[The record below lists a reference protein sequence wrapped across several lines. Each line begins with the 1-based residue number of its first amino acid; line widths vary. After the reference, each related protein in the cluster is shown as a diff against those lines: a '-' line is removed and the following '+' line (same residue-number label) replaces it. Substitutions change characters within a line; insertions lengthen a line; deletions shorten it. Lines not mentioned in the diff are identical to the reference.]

1 MELPKVV
8 DTYHTERSGI
18 AAVQFYAAYRKQV
31 WRETNTGDVGIDGN
45 FEFVSPDG
53 HATGRLVAVQVKSGS
68 SYFRN
73 KTANGWKYYPGAAH
87 RNYWEGFPLPVL
99 LVLHDPV
106 AGRTYWADARQ
117 ALRSPKGEQAYI
129 EVPSVNVLEE
139 TEPSKLFENAGVQ
152 SQEFIPDLGDV
163 LRQLL
168 ITKSRNGSF
177 PLSYF
182 DLFAQG
188 LTNMCRSIYYG
199 MDAICLAVEFN
210 LESSGSEFGMGMGSD
225 EDEFAFGFVQFL
237 LAQNLAQIDY
247 ADCLIDWV
255 DRQVHPHFVAPLT
268 SRGRELVRRIGVA
281 ENDLIANG
289 KIADSSPIRV
299 AQDGFFGMVLPS
311 YISRLPRISEFQSAF
326 D

>member
-1 MELPKVV
+1 MKLPKVG

-18 AAVQFYAAYRKQV
+18 VAVQSYAALRKQV

-45 FEFVSPDG
+45 FEFVSPEG
-53 HATGRLVAVQVKSGS
+53 HATGRLVAVQVKSGP
-68 SYFRN
+68 SYFKN
-73 KTANGWKYYPGAAH
+73 ETVNGWKYYPGASH

-99 LVLHDPV
+99 LVLHNP
-106 AGRTYWADARQ
+106 ATSKTYWADARQ
-117 ALRSPKGEQAYI
+117 TLRSPKGEQAYI
-129 EVPSVNVLEE
+129 EVPSLNVLEE

-152 SQEFIPDLGDV
+152 TQEFIVDLGEV

-168 ITKSRNGSF
+168 STKSRNGSF

-199 MDAICLAVEFN
+199 TDAICNAVEFN
-210 LESSGSEFGMGMGSD
+210 LESSGSEFGMGMGD
-225 EDEFAFGFVQFL
+225 EEHEFAFNFVKFL

-268 SRGRELVRRIGVA
+268 SRGRELVILIGMA
-281 ENDLIANG
+281 ENDLIAKG
-289 KIADSSPIRV
+289 KIEGSSRVRV

-311 YISRLPRISEFQSAF
+311 YISRLPRIREFQSAF